1 MTVACFPSGVKLGS
15 VALNI
20 SYGVLTTHHREREC
34 GTRMMKN
41 PIGPLA

>member
-1 MTVACFPSGVKLGS
+1 MTVACSPSGVKAGS

-20 SYGVLTTHHREREC
+20 SYGVLTTHPREREC
-34 GTRMMKN
+34 GTPMVKT